1 MRKSKIM
8 TAQEVVSKFISDG
21 MTVGIGGFFHS
32 PSYSITHE
40 IIRQKK
46 AHLTICQPSFNE
58 HADQMIGAG
67 CVDRIVS
74 SYVWMEV
81 FGPLYCFR
89 RAMEKEIPHKIEMED
104 YTNFAVMARYL
115 AGSLGVPYIPIHSMK
130 GSDMMKYRAWEGEK
144 KSHPDERPLRLR
156 ARSRAC
162 AGAEAGR
169 GLFPLPARRRGGEQP
184 DVGHLG
190 RHAME
195 HEGLQGGHRVV
206 RGDHYARANRTGP
219 QRTIVPGY
227 KVVGVV
233 PAPFGAHPKHCQGYY
248 DVDRDFIFKYIR
260 KSATEEGWKKYM
272 DEWVYGV
279 ADRDEYLKKYVDAF
293 GMKKFLGLKAKDMMS
308 TSVNYGF

>member
-144 KSHPDERPLRLR
+144 KAIQMKDPFGSGHDHVLVPALKPDRGFSAGTRTCSCPEPKGSFKRMAFFSPCQ
-156 ARSRAC
+156 ARESIMLTPPFMECMGMYGTPR
-162 AGAEAGR
+162 E
-169 GLFPLPARRRGGEQP
+169 PAR
-184 DVGHLG
+184 
-190 RHAME
+190 
-195 HEGLQGGHRVV
+195 
-206 RGDHYARANRTGP
+206 
-219 QRTIVPGY
+219 
-227 KVVGVV
+227 
-233 PAPFGAHPKHCQGYY
+233 
-248 DVDRDFIFKYIR
+248 
-260 KSATEEGWKKYM
+260 
-272 DEWVYGV
+272 
-279 ADRDEYLKKYVDAF
+279 
-293 GMKKFLGLKAKDMMS
+293 
-308 TSVNYGF
+308 